1 MVYQFALVKPI
12 AFYILIVLVNND
24 RDGFLKV
31 SEKVHG
37 YFLPSQVAPFR
48 SEWVFP
54 AITVEFFAF
63 NAKLPAMAILA
74 SRDFTAAKKSYL
86 QWDST

>member
-1 MVYQFALVKPI
+1 M
-12 AFYILIVLVNND
+12 
-24 RDGFLKV
+24 
-31 SEKVHG
+31 
-37 YFLPSQVAPFR
+37 PSQVAPFR